1 MDVSGMT
8 AYLDTM
14 YTNTNASNKAS
25 DVKKTASNISS
36 QSTEEELTKAVK
48 DFEKYFVEQ
57 VIKKFK
63 ESVDN
68 MKEESDTN
76 ISMYSDYFMDA
87 TISQLAQQLVDSEGA
102 GLTEDFVQSIMRTYN
117 ITPSSKSEET
127 LDFSETEGEDAKDE
141 VAKTD
146 TELDM

>member
-8 AYLDTM
+8 AYLDSM
-14 YTNTNASNKAS
+14 YTNTQASTRA
-25 DVKKTASNISS
+25 DGVKKTASNISS
-36 QSTEEELTKAVK
+36 QSTEEELTEAVK

-76 ISMYSDYFMDA
+76 ISMYSDYFM
-87 TISQLAQQLVDSEGA
+87 
-102 GLTEDFVQSIMRTYN
+102 
-117 ITPSSKSEET
+117 
-127 LDFSETEGEDAKDE
+127 
-141 VAKTD
+141 
-146 TELDM
+146 

>member
-14 YTNTNASNKAS
+14 YTNTKASNKAS

-117 ITPSSKSEET
+117 ITPSSRTEET

>member
-127 LDFSETEGEDAKDE
+127 LDSSETEGEDAKDE